1 MLRMF
6 FRVVIVV
13 IVVSVGGC
21 SGCSKSGQRELAHPA
36 VKESP
41 ATRPHEG
48 STPGHEGSPK
58 SPEGSTPVHESAPPT
73 HTGNGPAVVHMEEEN
88 GVYKIPVTIDD
99 VPMFF
104 IFDTGASTISISETE
119 AAFLFK
125 QGKLTDEDVGSKEK
139 FIDAEGNVND
149 GTIIRLRTVSIGGMT
164 LQNVQASV
172 VHNLNAPLLF
182 GQSALQ
188 KFGRVTIDYTKKTIA
203 FE

>member
-1 MLRMF
+1 MYGMV
-6 FRVVIVV
+6 FRVAIAIVV
-13 IVVSVGGC
+13 VSMAGC
-21 SGCSKSGQRELAHPA
+21 SGCSKSGHRELARPA
-36 VKESP
+36 VHGSP
-41 ATRPHEG
+41 AAGT
-48 STPGHEGSPK
+48 TPGAQE
-58 SPEGSTPVHESAPPT
+58 PT
-73 HTGNGPAVVHMEEEN
+73 RSGNQKVVVNMEEEN

-119 AAFLFK
+119 AAFLYK

-149 GTIIRLRTVSIGGMT
+149 GTIIRLRTVNIGGMT
-164 LQNVQASV
+164 LENVQASV

-188 KFGRVTIDYTKKTIA
+188 KFVRVTIDYKRKTIT